1 MKKTFSNFLII
12 LILSVV
18 IGFVSAWFY
27 GKNIPIVEILAILET
42 LTNISAILFGVM
54 GVWLSL
60 IWGKNLEEQNE
71 GILYIKKTLV
81 SSFSTISVFLICKQ
95 TYPIF
100 VQIEFFYKIKCICR
114 FFLFFISIELT
125 FFTIISVLF
134 VILSFDFFSFDK
146 NVSDKKLQELKDKN
160 NKLFWLTQG
169 MEHDD

>member
-1 MKKTFSNFLII
+1 MKKTFFCLI
-12 LILSVV
+12 LILAVA
-18 IGFVSAWFY
+18 IGLLAAWFC

-42 LTNISAILFGVM
+42 LTNVSAILLGVM

-60 IWGKNLEEQNE
+60 IWGKNLEEQKG

-81 SSFSTISVFLICKQ
+81 SSFLTISVFLICKQ

-100 VQIEFFYKIKCICR
+100 VQIDFFYKIRCICR
-114 FFLFFISIELT
+114 FILFFISIELT

-146 NVSDKKLQELKDKN
+146 DVSDKKSQELKDKN
-160 NKLFWLTQG
+160 NRLFLLTQN
-169 MEHDD
+169 MEQDE